1 MKIPLYSPTCQSMS
15 SSNKVLINNIV
26 TQVELKKIKTEI

>member
-15 SSNKVLINNIV
+15 SSNKVLINNTL
-26 TQVELKKIKTEI
+26 TQIELKKTKR